1 MSADDTQ
8 HLTPEYSISPLFEP
22 QNEDESTLDLMID
35 STETIDESTPD
46 LMIDSKETIDES
58 TPDLMIDSK
67 ETIDESP
74 YVLELRKIKTDVEA
88 RLDEIIDSKVGLTTT
103 SGLVASSIPA
113 KRKGWCN

>member
-8 HLTPEYSISPLFEP
+8 QLAPECPISPLFEP
-22 QNEDESTLDLMID
+22 QNEDKSTPDLMID
-35 STETIDESTPD
+35 STETIDEYTPD
-46 LMIDSKETIDES
+46 LVIDSR
-58 TPDLMIDSK
+58 

-88 RLDEIIDSKVGLTTT
+88 RLDEIIDSKVGCTTM
-103 SGLVASSIPA
+103 SGLVASSVPA

>member
-35 STETIDESTPD
+35 ST
-46 LMIDSKETIDES
+46 ETIDES

>member
-8 HLTPEYSISPLFEP
+8 QLAPECPISPLFEP
-22 QNEDESTLDLMID
+22 QNEDESTPDLMID
-35 STETIDESTPD
+35 ST
-46 LMIDSKETIDES
+46 
-58 TPDLMIDSK
+58 

-88 RLDEIIDSKVGLTTT
+88 RLDEIIDSKVGCTTM
-103 SGLVASSIPA
+103 SGLVASSVPA